1 MAAATRARTARSASG
16 RGAPSGSRPPAPA
29 DAPPTAP
36 PIASATPRTMSR
48 PGSIGPLRLQQF
60 VLIEVAAA
68 IVLAAG
74 VVNKFLLL
82 PAGAVGIVLVL
93 LAVVTRHQQPIPE
106 WLGTA
111 LALRRRQRQAA
122 KPIEAGADPGFT
134 PALECEPAL
143 RTYTFTD
150 RERRMVGLVGD
161 GTFLTAILQVDAT
174 DSPLRPHRTQ
184 RPLPLSLLRD
194 AMDVDGIALESV
206 QVVQHALAAPAPHL
220 SAQTVPVRNYGP
232 LQEQTGAPAVRLT
245 WVALKFDPEL
255 CPEAVAARG
264 GGLEGAQRCVLRAAD
279 QLSSRLQGAGF
290 GVTLLPEE
298 GVTAAIATAASVNPR
313 ATAQAR
319 QTNTLSRRTVES
331 TRAWRCDDRWHTTY
345 WISRWPQLGPGATPL
360 PQLAAL
366 LTSLPALGTT
376 LSLTLRR
383 GGTQGGRPA
392 PTVTGHVRITGHSA
406 DDLVGMRREL
416 QRTARGV
423 RVGLARLDREQVPGV
438 LATLPLGGTR

>member
-16 RGAPSGSRPPAPA
+16 RGAPSGPRPPAPA
-29 DAPPTAP
+29 DVPPTAA
-36 PIASATPRTMSR
+36 PIASASPRTTSR

-60 VLIEVAAA
+60 VLVEVAAA

-74 VVNKFLLL
+74 VVNKLLL
-82 PAGAVGIVLVL
+82 VPAGVVGVVLVL

-122 KPIEAGADPGFT
+122 KPIDAGADHVFT

-174 DSPLRPHRTQ
+174 DSPLRPHRMQ

-194 AMDVDGIALESV
+194 AMDVDGIVLESV

-245 WVALKFDPEL
+245 WVALKFNPEL
-255 CPEAVAARG
+255 CSGGRRGQGRGPRGCAAVCAAGRGSAVEQAAGRGFRLDTADGGRRDSGDRHRRERQPASDGAGPADQHAQPAHGGEHPSLALRRPLAHHLLGEPVAAV
-264 GGLEGAQRCVLRAAD
+264 GAGRHAPSSAGRAA
-279 QLSSRLQGAGF
+279 
-290 GVTLLPEE
+290 
-298 GVTAAIATAASVNPR
+298 
-313 ATAQAR
+313 
-319 QTNTLSRRTVES
+319 
-331 TRAWRCDDRWHTTY
+331 
-345 WISRWPQLGPGATPL
+345 
-360 PQLAAL
+360 
-366 LTSLPALGTT
+366 
-376 LSLTLRR
+376 
-383 GGTQGGRPA
+383 
-392 PTVTGHVRITGHSA
+392 
-406 DDLVGMRREL
+406 
-416 QRTARGV
+416 
-423 RVGLARLDREQVPGV
+423 
-438 LATLPLGGTR
+438 